1 MKKVIT
7 TGQLT
12 LRKLNAGCGKLMRAI
27 APTYGAG
34 GKTVL
39 NAGYTGAPELLGKG
53 ASAAAAIS
61 LADVTENAGLSCCA
75 LPVKRRQTSPATA
88 PSPQC

>member
-61 LADVTENAGLSCCA
+61 LADVTENAGAILLRA
-75 LPVKRRQTSPATA
+75 AVFSPATA

>member
-53 ASAAAAIS
+53 ASAARCHQPCRR
-61 LADVTENAGLSCCA
+61 DR
-75 LPVKRRQTSPATA
+75 KRRGYPAA
-88 PSPQC
+88 RCR

>member
-39 NAGYTGAPELLGKG
+39 NAGYTGAPELLG
-53 ASAAAAIS
+53 
-61 LADVTENAGLSCCA
+61 
-75 LPVKRRQTSPATA
+75 
-88 PSPQC
+88 